1 MSIFNR
7 ESIGRFN
14 ESELRDKYLRR
25 LKKDNKVSL
34 ILSILF
40 SVIVILNTSA
50 SIIYERYLMLI
61 PSVLLILCIIFLL
74 VDYSFYIEQIFEN
87 RRIEDA

>member
-7 ESIGRFN
+7 ESLGRFN